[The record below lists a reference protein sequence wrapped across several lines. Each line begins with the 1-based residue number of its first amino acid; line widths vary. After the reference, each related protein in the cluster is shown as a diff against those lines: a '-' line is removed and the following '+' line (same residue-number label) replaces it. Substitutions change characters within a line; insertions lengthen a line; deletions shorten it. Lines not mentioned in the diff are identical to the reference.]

1 MSTNGRTAKQSG
13 KGHRPRATTV
23 FAAAFIAGAA
33 AAFGVNRALD
43 VHIAQSKPRVES
55 EPIFVALRSLP
66 QGASVTVW
74 DVALRDWPK
83 AMMPAAALRPKD
95 SFDGAVLKHPIREG
109 QPLLAFQLVK
119 APAAGD
125 TQMVGAPAA
134 ALPAAKPVDVIP
146 QPDLWAPD
154 EQPTAPAASAVVS
167 PVEPTPTAVASTTT
181 NDAPIISAPI
191 TSAPITDAP
200 GTSTAIAPEQS
211 AVAATTPTTGE
222 PTVAVEQSVG
232 PAAESAAEPEIVS
245 VVQPATE
252 SDIEAPPAVAPRT
265 KPQGVA
271 ATPAVRYLVV
281 PERIAMQADRSFVSP
296 ASTQAPPMQPVQ
308 QPQTVEQTKPQPS
321 PQQVAKQPPPVREA
335 PQAIQQRTRTARQQ
349 RTTTNQQPSPQR
361 PAPPKPRGNTSA
373 FQSMFPNIS
382 AGMTAVEEQ
391 LQKIKREREA
401 ASDTPDE
408 QPQPP
413 QRSAR
418 SF

>member
-43 VHIAQSKPRVES
+43 VHLAQSKPRVES

-95 SFDGAVLKHPIREG
+95 SFDGAILKHPIREG

-119 APAAGD
+119 AQAADD

-134 ALPAAKPVDVIP
+134 ALPTPQPVDVIP
-146 QPDLWAPD
+146 QPDLWAPG
-154 EQPTAPAASAVVS
+154 EQASTPAAAAVVT
-167 PVEPTPTAVASTTT
+167 PVEPVPTAVAST
-181 NDAPIISAPI
+181 AM
-191 TSAPITDAP
+191 TDAP
-200 GTSTAIAPEQS
+200 ATSTATALEQS

-222 PTVAVEQSVG
+222 PTVAVEQLVG
-232 PAAESAAEPEIVS
+232 PAEPAIEPEIVS

-252 SDIEAPPAVAPRT
+252 SDIEAPPAVAPQT
-265 KPQGVA
+265 KPQAVP

-308 QPQTVEQTKPQPS
+308 QPQTVERPKPQPS

-335 PQAIQQRTRTARQQ
+335 PQAIQQRARTARQP

-361 PAPPKPRGNTSA
+361 PAPQKPRGNTST

-401 ASDTPDE
+401 TSDTPDE
-408 QPQPP
+408 QPP

>member
-1 MSTNGRTAKQSG
+1 MSTNGRTSKQSG

-43 VHIAQSKPRVES
+43 VHLAQSKPRVES

-95 SFDGAVLKHPIREG
+95 SFDGAILKHPIREG

-119 APAAGD
+119 AQAADD
-125 TQMVGAPAA
+125 TQMVAAPAA
-134 ALPAAKPVDVIP
+134 ALPTPQPVDAIP
-146 QPDLWAPD
+146 QPDLWAPG
-154 EQPTAPAASAVVS
+154 EQASTPAAAAVVT
-167 PVEPTPTAVASTTT
+167 PVEPAPAAVASTT
-181 NDAPIISAPI
+181 
-191 TSAPITDAP
+191 ITDAP
-200 GTSTAIAPEQS
+200 IANTITATEQS
-211 AVAATTPTTGE
+211 PAEIATTPTAGE
-222 PTVAVEQSVG
+222 PTVAVEQLVG
-232 PAAESAAEPEIVS
+232 PAEPAAEPEIVS

-252 SDIEAPPAVAPRT
+252 SDIEAPPAVAPQT
-265 KPQGVA
+265 KPQAVA
-271 ATPAVRYLVV
+271 TTPAVRYLVV

-308 QPQTVEQTKPQPS
+308 QPQTVERPKPQPS
-321 PQQVAKQPPPVREA
+321 PQQTAKQPPPVREA
-335 PQAIQQRTRTARQQ
+335 PQAIQQRARTARQP

>member
-1 MSTNGRTAKQSG
+1 MSMNGRTAKQSG

-43 VHIAQSKPRVES
+43 VHLAQSKPRVES

-119 APAAGD
+119 AQAADD
-125 TQMVGAPAA
+125 TQMVAAPAA
-134 ALPAAKPVDVIP
+134 ALPTPQPVDAIP
-146 QPDLWAPD
+146 QPDLWAPG
-154 EQPTAPAASAVVS
+154 EQASTPAAAPATAVVS
-167 PVEPTPTAVASTTT
+167 PVETAPTAVAS
-181 NDAPIISAPI
+181 SA
-191 TSAPITDAP
+191 ITDAP
-200 GTSTAIAPEQS
+200 ATSTATALEQS

-222 PTVAVEQSVG
+222 PTVAVEQLVG
-232 PAAESAAEPEIVS
+232 PAEPAIEPEIVS

-252 SDIEAPPAVAPRT
+252 SDIEAPPAVAPQT
-265 KPQGVA
+265 KPQAVA
-271 ATPAVRYLVV
+271 TTPAVRYLVV

-296 ASTQAPPMQPVQ
+296 APTQAPPMQPVQ
-308 QPQTVEQTKPQPS
+308 QPQTVERPKPQPS

-335 PQAIQQRTRTARQQ
+335 PQAIQQRARTARQP

-361 PAPPKPRGNTSA
+361 PAPPKPRGNTST

-391 LQKIKREREA
+391 LQKIKREREGT
-401 ASDTPDE
+401 SDTPDE

>member
-1 MSTNGRTAKQSG
+1 MSTNGRTSKQSG

-43 VHIAQSKPRVES
+43 VHLAQSKPRVES

-95 SFDGAVLKHPIREG
+95 SFDGAILKHPIREG

-119 APAAGD
+119 AQAADD
-125 TQMVGAPAA
+125 TQIVA
-134 ALPAAKPVDVIP
+134 ALPTPQPVDVIP
-146 QPDLWAPD
+146 QPDLWAPG
-154 EQPTAPAASAVVS
+154 EQASTPAAAAVVTPVEPVPTAVAGTAMTDAPAAS
-167 PVEPTPTAVASTTT
+167 TA
-181 NDAPIISAPI
+181 
-191 TSAPITDAP
+191 
-200 GTSTAIAPEQS
+200 TALEQS

-222 PTVAVEQSVG
+222 PTVAVEQLVG
-232 PAAESAAEPEIVS
+232 PAEPAIEPEIVS

-252 SDIEAPPAVAPRT
+252 SDIEAPSAVAPQT
-265 KPQGVA
+265 KPQAVA
-271 ATPAVRYLVV
+271 TTPAVRYLVV

-296 ASTQAPPMQPVQ
+296 APTQAPPMQPVQ
-308 QPQTVEQTKPQPS
+308 QPQTVERPKPQPS

-335 PQAIQQRTRTARQQ
+335 PQAIQQRARTARQP

-361 PAPPKPRGNTSA
+361 PAPPKPRGNTST

-391 LQKIKREREA
+391 LQKIKRDREA
-401 ASDTPDE
+401 TSDTPDE
-408 QPQPP
+408 QSQPP